1 MQLKKILAAGAMGAM
16 MALSTVGFAT
26 TLADFPAPFVEDG
39 KPNTMIVVGATA
51 ATSDVVGAIDLGAGL
66 ASVGKATPAGE
77 ATTTV
82 TGGKE
87 EEVGINENLSSIF
100 GTVDDSDVDG
110 LLDTDIDFNDEAID
124 VKEEVNFTTDLKIVS
139 TEQDDDFGDKIAL
152 ITNDGAI
159 KYRYIFDDTVKIA
172 DIGTGTDQDELKI
185 TFLGKDLT
193 ITNVTNGTPDTITLE
208 LATEYMLGVDESVE
222 TDGKTVTVNGIGSDA
237 VSVTVKGTTEETAV
251 IDKSETKK
259 VNGVKIKV
267 DSIFYVDEKADRA
280 AILKIGDEVSKKF
293 SDGDSL
299 EPFGEPSK
307 EADALWIWDF
317 STDGTKLEYI
327 GIEYNQKSNDPDD
340 DPAPVYIGESL
351 KLPNDY
357 FEIKLDKATVTD
369 YQDYKISFD
378 TKDLDDPDDDTH
390 DVDDATVLI
399 FEGEKDDAFKVGSEE
414 VSAVYL
420 YINASHVN
428 LSGSAIWYV
437 DSDGRT
443 QWYANKALNTT
454 IGNLFDFKY
463 DDTTFSVDW
472 AAGGTVTLDI
482 TDETEEKDDIVLNVN
497 TTTAQHFGVK
507 AEDADTDD
515 IKYGTDISNKDKNY
529 RTEYGIVIDEPENN
543 MDRDEVLL
551 EIPGD
556 VVKVNV
562 ILSGTGTTTTE
573 TEGDTIQVAKH
584 FDNPIAKLDTEVNS
598 EDKAGNLILIGG
610 PSVNTLVKE
619 LLSAEWNTTD
629 TYTAWLDHFSSGE
642 AMIKLVE
649 DAFGDG
655 SLALI
660 VAGTDAADTVE
671 ACHVLQNY
679 DDYATEF
686 ADKKE
691 VKVTTEADTVNVV

>member
-26 TLADFPAPFVEDG
+26 TLADFPVPFVEDG
-39 KPNTMIVVGATA
+39 EFNSVIVVGATA

-87 EEVGINENLSSIF
+87 EEVGIKEDLYTIF

-124 VKEEVNFTTDLKIVS
+124 VKEEVTFTTDLKIVS

-414 VSAVYL
+414 VAAVYL
-420 YINASHVN
+420 YMKKGALNE
-428 LSGSAIWYV
+428 SALWYV

-443 QWYANKALNTT
+443 QYSAAK
-454 IGNLFDFKY
+454 NLSAAQADLFKFSY
-463 DDTTFSVDW
+463 DDTEFTVDW
-472 AAGGTVTLDI
+472 TNTTSVITLDI
-482 TDETEEKDDIVLNVN
+482 TDETEETGDIVLNVS
-497 TTTAQHFGVK
+497 TTTVQHFGAT

-515 IKYGTDISNKDKNY
+515 IKYGATDISNKDKNY

-573 TEGDTIQVAKH
+573 TEGDTIQVAQY
-584 FDNPIAKLDTEVNS
+584 IEASVAKLDTEVNS

-679 DDYATEF
+679 GNYATEF
-686 ADKKE
+686 ADKEE